1 MRVNHHHTG
10 PVSSIGSKRLLIRA
24 DGDGKT
30 TSMYTP
36 ESSVV
41 NNNPVP
47 HVASANNLHTADANI
62 NNVDNNY
69 GSATQSVVKAHYAVP
84 FNIL

>member
-1 MRVNHHHTG
+1 
-10 PVSSIGSKRLLIRA
+10 
-24 DGDGKT
+24 
-30 TSMYTP
+30 MYTP

-47 HVASANNLHTADANI
+47 HVALANNLHTADANI

-69 GSATQSVVKAHYAVP
+69 GSATQSDRIISNDG
-84 FNIL
+84 NIARIRHQLVHQFASDMAKIQSLPM

>member
-1 MRVNHHHTG
+1 MAALIKSVYFIGVILCTLITDAT
-10 PVSSIGSKRLLIRA
+10 SIH
-24 DGDGKT
+24 
-30 TSMYTP
+30 TP

-69 GSATQSVVKAHYAVP
+69 GSATQSVVNDAD
-84 FNIL
+84 NIK